1 MYERLTSMK
10 ADMDIVE
17 DKEWVFKT
25 YKSYFYMRL
34 LEMFEYKN
42 LPETIPSEMLE
53 MYLLSGGCCFFTEVN
68 GKYYVF
74 EGSLG
79 GEPDPYYRPTLFTVA
94 NPALKLSENYD
105 IQEDGV
111 LCKNDKLLFGLDYLV
126 TRTASLMA
134 ENLITMNMADVILR
148 SIMMLSA
155 PDDRTKASAEEFLK
169 KLKKGEMGV
178 IADSPLFDGIKRF
191 DSSHSSSGYITQFI
205 EYHQYIKG
213 SFFNEI
219 GLNANFNMKRESIG
233 KGEASLTQDTIF
245 PICDTMLS
253 SRKEFLKKIN
263 EKYGLDISVDFS
275 SIWKQNR
282 LEAEYELES
291 LKKESQS
298 EESSQLEKK
307 GDEEIETN
315 EAGETGESGESSDST
330 GESSDSTGESS
341 DSTEEANEEEAPEE
355 TDSTDETA
363 EESTDP
369 IVEIDIQVNADNIE
383 EEEGVE
389 DAGSESGEEEDK

>member
-1 MYERLTSMK
+1 MYERLFSMK

-42 LPETIPSEMLE
+42 LPDTIPSEMLE

-68 GKYYVF
+68 GEYYVF

-105 IQEDGV
+105 IQKDGV

-245 PICDTMLS
+245 PICDTMFS
-253 SRKEFLKKIN
+253 SRKEFVKKIN
-263 EKYGLDISVDFS
+263 EKYGLNISVDFS

-282 LEAEYELES
+282 LESEYELEA
-291 LKKESQS
+291 LKADSQS
-298 EESSQLEKK
+298 KESSQLEKK

-315 EAGETGESGESSDST
+315 EAGESSDAT

-341 DSTEEANEEEAPEE
+341 DSTEETNEEEASEE
-355 TDSTDETA
+355 TDSTDETT

-389 DAGSESGEEEDK
+389 DAGSEAGEEEDK

>member
-1 MYERLTSMK
+1 MYERLFSTK
-10 ADMDIVE
+10 TDMDIVE

-42 LPETIPSEMLE
+42 LPDTIPSEMLE
-53 MYLLSGGCCFFTEVN
+53 MYLLSGGYCFFTEVN
-68 GKYYVF
+68 GEYYVF
-74 EGSLG
+74 EGGLG

-105 IQEDGV
+105 IQKDGV

-155 PDDRTKASAEEFLK
+155 PDDRTRASAEEFLK

-205 EYHQYIKG
+205 EYHQYVKG

-245 PICDTMLS
+245 PICDTMFS
-253 SRKEFLKKIN
+253 ARKEFVKKIN
-263 EKYGLDISVDFS
+263 EKYGLNISVDFS

-291 LKKESQS
+291 LKAESQPEES
-298 EESSQLEKK
+298 QPEESSQLEEK
-307 GDEEIETN
+307 GDEEVETNTGDTGEPEESSDNTEETN
-315 EAGETGESGESSDST
+315 EEETP
-330 GESSDSTGESS
+330 
-341 DSTEEANEEEAPEE
+341 EEAC
-355 TDSTDETA
+355 STDETA
-363 EESTDP
+363 EESSEA
-369 IVEIDIQVNADNIE
+369 IVDIDIQVNADEAQVESE

-389 DAGSESGEEEDK
+389 DAGSGTGEEEDK

>member
-148 SIMMLSA
+148 SIMMLTA

-169 KLKKGEMGV
+169 KIKKGEMGV

-205 EYHQYIKG
+205 EYHQYVKG

-245 PICDTMLS
+245 PICDTMFS
-253 SRKEFLKKIN
+253 SRKEFIKKIN

-282 LEAEYELES
+282 QEAEYELEA
-291 LKKESQS
+291 LKAESQEDSSQLEEKGDGEVETNETGGTGDTGES
-298 EESSQLEKK
+298 EESSVSTE
-307 GDEEIETN
+307 ETN
-315 EAGETGESGESSDST
+315 EEET
-330 GESSDSTGESS
+330 
-341 DSTEEANEEEAPEE
+341 PEE
-355 TDSTDETA
+355 TESIDETA
-363 EESTDP
+363 EESSEP
-369 IVEIDIQVNADNIE
+369 IVEIDIQVNADNIDTQ

-389 DAGSESGEEEDK
+389 DAGSETGEEEDK

>member
-1 MYERLTSMK
+1 MYERLFSMK

-42 LPETIPSEMLE
+42 LPDTIPSEMLE

-68 GKYYVF
+68 GEYYVF

-105 IQEDGV
+105 IQNDGV

-155 PDDRTKASAEEFLK
+155 PDDRTRASAEEFLK

-245 PICDTMLS
+245 PICDTMFS
-253 SRKEFLKKIN
+253 SRKEFVKKIN

-282 LEAEYELES
+282 LESEYELES
-291 LKKESQS
+291 LKLESQS
-298 EESSQLEKK
+298 EESSQLEEK

-315 EAGETGESGESSDST
+315 EAGESSDST
-330 GESSDSTGESS
+330 GESSDTTGESS
-341 DSTEEANEEEAPEE
+341 DSTEEANEEEVPEE
-355 TDSTDETA
+355 TDSTDETT

-389 DAGSESGEEEDK
+389 DAGSETGEEEDK

>member
-1 MYERLTSMK
+1 MYERLFSMK
-10 ADMDIVE
+10 TDMDIVE

-42 LPETIPSEMLE
+42 LPDTIPPEMLE
-53 MYLLSGGCCFFTEVN
+53 MYLLSGGYCFFTEVN
-68 GKYYVF
+68 GEYYVF

-105 IQEDGV
+105 IQKDGV

-155 PDDRTKASAEEFLK
+155 PDDRTRASAEEFLK

-205 EYHQYIKG
+205 EYHQYVKG

-245 PICDTMLS
+245 PICDTMFS
-253 SRKEFLKKIN
+253 SRKEFVKKIN

-291 LKKESQS
+291 LKAEAQP
-298 EESSQLEKK
+298 EESSQLEEK
-307 GDEEIETN
+307 GDEEVETN
-315 EAGETGESGESSDST
+315 ETGYTEDTGDTGDTGESEEPSAT
-330 GESSDSTGESS
+330 
-341 DSTEEANEEEAPEE
+341 TEETNEEETSEE
-355 TDSTDETA
+355 AESTDETA
-363 EESTDP
+363 EESSKP

-383 EEEGVE
+383 SEEEEGVE
-389 DAGSESGEEEDK
+389 DARSETGEEENK

>member
-1 MYERLTSMK
+1 MYERLFSTK
-10 ADMDIVE
+10 TDMDIVE

-42 LPETIPSEMLE
+42 LPDTIPPEMLE

-68 GKYYVF
+68 GEYYVF

-155 PDDRTKASAEEFLK
+155 PDDRTRASAEEFLK

-205 EYHQYIKG
+205 EYHQYVKG

-245 PICDTMLS
+245 PICDTMFS
-253 SRKEFLKKIN
+253 SRKEFVKKIN

-291 LKKESQS
+291 LKAEAQP
-298 EESSQLEKK
+298 EESSQLEEK
-307 GDEEIETN
+307 GDEEVETN
-315 EAGETGESGESSDST
+315 ETNETGDGGVPEESGDNA
-330 GESSDSTGESS
+330 
-341 DSTEEANEEEAPEE
+341 EETNEEETSEE
-355 TDSTDETA
+355 AESTDETT
-363 EESTDP
+363 EDSSKP

-383 EEEGVE
+383 SEEEEGVE
-389 DAGSESGEEEDK
+389 DAGNETGEEEDK

>member
-148 SIMMLSA
+148 SIMMLTA

-169 KLKKGEMGV
+169 KIKKGEMGV

-205 EYHQYIKG
+205 EYHQYVKG

-245 PICDTMLS
+245 PICDTMFS
-253 SRKEFLKKIN
+253 SRKEFIKKIN

-282 LEAEYELES
+282 QEAEYELEA
-291 LKKESQS
+291 LKAESQA
-298 EESSQLEKK
+298 EDSSQLEEK
-307 GDEEIETN
+307 GDEEVETN
-315 EAGETGESGESSDST
+315 ETGDTGDTGDTGESEESDI
-330 GESSDSTGESS
+330 
-341 DSTEEANEEEAPEE
+341 STEETNEEETPEE
-355 TDSTDETA
+355 AESTDETA
-363 EESTDP
+363 EESSEP
-369 IVEIDIQVNADNIE
+369 IVEIDIQVNADNKDTQ

-389 DAGSESGEEEDK
+389 DAGSETGEEEDK

>member
-1 MYERLTSMK
+1 MYERLTSIK

-148 SIMMLSA
+148 SIMMLTA

-169 KLKKGEMGV
+169 KIKKGEMGV

-205 EYHQYIKG
+205 EYHQYVKG

-245 PICDTMLS
+245 PICDTMFS
-253 SRKEFLKKIN
+253 SRKEFIKKIN

-282 LEAEYELES
+282 QEAEYELEA
-291 LKKESQS
+291 LKAESQTEDSSQLEEKGDGEVETNETGGTGGTGES
-298 EESSQLEKK
+298 EESSVSTE
-307 GDEEIETN
+307 ETN
-315 EAGETGESGESSDST
+315 EEET
-330 GESSDSTGESS
+330 
-341 DSTEEANEEEAPEE
+341 PEE
-355 TDSTDETA
+355 TESTDETA
-363 EESTDP
+363 EESSEP
-369 IVEIDIQVNADNIE
+369 IVEIDIQVNADNIDTQ

-389 DAGSESGEEEDK
+389 DAGSETGEEEDK

>member
-148 SIMMLSA
+148 SIMMLTA

-169 KLKKGEMGV
+169 KIKKGEMGV

-205 EYHQYIKG
+205 EYHQYVKG

-245 PICDTMLS
+245 PICDTMFS
-253 SRKEFLKKIN
+253 SRKEFIKKIN

-282 LEAEYELES
+282 QEAEYELEA
-291 LKKESQS
+291 LKAESQTEDSSQLEEKGDEEVETNETGDTGDTGES
-298 EESSQLEKK
+298 EESSINPE
-307 GDEEIETN
+307 ETN
-315 EAGETGESGESSDST
+315 EEET
-330 GESSDSTGESS
+330 
-341 DSTEEANEEEAPEE
+341 PEE
-355 TDSTDETA
+355 TESTDETA
-363 EESTDP
+363 EESFEP
-369 IVEIDIQVNADNIE
+369 IVEIDIQVNADNIDTQ

-389 DAGSESGEEEDK
+389 DAGSETGEEEDK

>member
-1 MYERLTSMK
+1 MYERLFSMK
-10 ADMDIVE
+10 TDMDIVE

-42 LPETIPSEMLE
+42 LPDTIPSEMLE

-68 GKYYVF
+68 GEYYVF

-105 IQEDGV
+105 IQKDGV

-155 PDDRTKASAEEFLK
+155 PDDRTRASAEEFLK

-245 PICDTMLS
+245 PICDTMFS
-253 SRKEFLKKIN
+253 SRKEFVKKIN

-282 LEAEYELES
+282 LESEYELEA
-291 LKKESQS
+291 LKADSQP

-315 EAGETGESGESSDST
+315 EAGETGESGESSDT
-330 GESSDSTGESS
+330 TGESS
-341 DSTEEANEEEAPEE
+341 DSTEETNEEEASEE
-355 TDSTDETA
+355 TDSTDETT
-363 EESTDP
+363 EESTNP

-383 EEEGVE
+383 SEEEEGVE
-389 DAGSESGEEEDK
+389 DAGTETGEEEDK

>member
-42 LPETIPSEMLE
+42 LPDTIPSEMLE

-74 EGSLG
+74 EGSFG

-94 NPALKLSENYD
+94 NPALNLSENYN

-111 LCKNDKLLFGLDYLV
+111 LCKNDKLIFGLDYLV

-134 ENLITMNMADVILR
+134 ENLITLNMADVILR

-155 PDDRTKASAEEFLK
+155 PDDKTRASAEEFLK

-191 DSSHSSSGYITQFI
+191 DSAHSSSGYITQFI

-245 PICDTMLS
+245 PICDTMFS
-253 SRKEFLKKIN
+253 SRKEFVKKIN
-263 EKYGLDISVDFS
+263 DKYGLNISVDFS

-282 LEAEYELES
+282 LESEYELES
-291 LKKESQS
+291 LKAESQP
-298 EESSQLEKK
+298 EESSQLEEK
-307 GDEEIETN
+307 GDETSAEES
-315 EAGETGESGESSDST
+315 GETGEIDESGESGDNS
-330 GESSDSTGESS
+330 
-341 DSTEEANEEEAPEE
+341 EENNKEEIPEE
-355 TDSTDETA
+355 TDSANEP
-363 EESTDP
+363 EESSEA
-369 IVEIDIQVNADNIE
+369 IVDIDIQVNAEEAQVESE
-383 EEEGVE
+383 EEEGEE
-389 DAGSESGEEEDK
+389 DAGSENGEKEDKSDSDAE

>member
-1 MYERLTSMK
+1 MYERLFSMK
-10 ADMDIVE
+10 TDMDIVE

-42 LPETIPSEMLE
+42 LPDTIPSEMLE
-53 MYLLSGGCCFFTEVN
+53 MYLLSGGCCFFTQVN
-68 GKYYVF
+68 GEYYVF

-105 IQEDGV
+105 IQKDGV
-111 LCKNDKLLFGLDYLV
+111 LCKNDKLLFGLDYLL

-155 PDDRTKASAEEFLK
+155 PDDRTRASAEEFLK

-245 PICDTMLS
+245 PICDTMFS
-253 SRKEFLKKIN
+253 SRKEFVKKIN

-282 LEAEYELES
+282 LESEYELES
-291 LKKESQS
+291 LKADSQS

-315 EAGETGESGESSDST
+315 ETGETGDT
-330 GESSDSTGESS
+330 GEST
-341 DSTEEANEEEAPEE
+341 DSTEETNEEESSEE

-389 DAGSESGEEEDK
+389 DAGSETGEEEDK

>member
-1 MYERLTSMK
+1 MYERLFSMK

-42 LPETIPSEMLE
+42 LPDTIPSEMLE

-68 GKYYVF
+68 GEYYVF

-105 IQEDGV
+105 IQNDGV

-155 PDDRTKASAEEFLK
+155 PDDRTRASAEEFLK

-191 DSSHSSSGYITQFI
+191 DSAHSSSGYITQFI
-205 EYHQYIKG
+205 EYHQYVKG

-245 PICDTMLS
+245 PICDTMFS
-253 SRKEFLKKIN
+253 SRKEFVKKIN

-291 LKKESQS
+291 LKAEAQT
-298 EESSQLEKK
+298 EESSQLEEK
-307 GDEEIETN
+307 GDEEVETN
-315 EAGETGESGESSDST
+315 ETNETGDTGETGET
-330 GESSDSTGESS
+330 GG
-341 DSTEEANEEEAPEE
+341 TEESEESGDITEETNEEETSEEPE
-355 TDSTDETA
+355 STDETA
-363 EESTDP
+363 EDSSKP

-383 EEEGVE
+383 SEEEEGVE
-389 DAGSESGEEEDK
+389 DAGTETGEEEDK

>member
-1 MYERLTSMK
+1 MYERIFSMK
-10 ADMDIVE
+10 TDMDIVE

-42 LPETIPSEMLE
+42 LPDTIPSEMLE

-68 GKYYVF
+68 GEYYVF

-79 GEPDPYYRPTLFTVA
+79 GEPDSYYRPTLFTVA

-105 IQEDGV
+105 IQKDGV

-253 SRKEFLKKIN
+253 SRKEFIKKIN

-282 LEAEYELES
+282 LESEYELES
-291 LKKESQS
+291 LKADSQS

-307 GDEEIETN
+307 GDEESETSEPE
-315 EAGETGESGESSDST
+315 EAGDTGES
-330 GESSDSTGESS
+330 GESS
-341 DSTEEANEEEAPEE
+341 DSTEEANEEEVPEE
-355 TDSTDETA
+355 TDSTDETT

-389 DAGSESGEEEDK
+389 DAGSEGGEKEDK

>member
-148 SIMMLSA
+148 SIMMLTA

-169 KLKKGEMGV
+169 KIKKGEMGV

-205 EYHQYIKG
+205 EYHQYVKG

-245 PICDTMLS
+245 PICDTMFS
-253 SRKEFLKKIN
+253 SRKEFIKKIN

-282 LEAEYELES
+282 QEAEYELEA
-291 LKKESQS
+291 LKAESQP
-298 EESSQLEKK
+298 EESSQLEEK
-307 GDEEIETN
+307 GDEEVETN
-315 EAGETGESGESSDST
+315 EAGDTGDTGET
-330 GESSDSTGESS
+330 TIN
-341 DSTEEANEEEAPEE
+341 TEESNKEE
-355 TDSTDETA
+355 TSEETESTDETA
-363 EESTDP
+363 EESSEP

-383 EEEGVE
+383 SEEEEGVE
-389 DAGSESGEEEDK
+389 DAGNETGEEEDK